1 MATAVLFSDVY
12 APQLAPLGYVPA
24 DTLDRTGSLLPEGGV
39 SRTSLFNDVYTPK
52 LAPLGLVTG
61 ATVDPTGT
69 TLPAGG
75 VSRTSLFNDVYAPKL
90 GSMSRLS
97 AFGLTSDETIVLGTG
112 TGTAAAVTTQSWYI
126 G

>member
-24 DTLDRTGSLLPEGGV
+24 DTLDRTGSLLPQ
-39 SRTSLFNDVYTPK
+39 
-52 LAPLGLVTG
+52 
-61 ATVDPTGT
+61 
-69 TLPAGG
+69 GG

-97 AFGLTSDETIVLGTG
+97 AFGLTSNETIVLGTG
-112 TGTAAAVTTQSWYI
+112 TATAVTTQSWYI

>member
-12 APQLAPLGYVPA
+12 APQLGTLGFIDA
-24 DTLDRTGSLLPEGGV
+24 DTLDR
-39 SRTSLFNDVYTPK
+39 
-52 LAPLGLVTG
+52 
-61 ATVDPTGT
+61 TGT

-75 VSRTSLFNDVYAPKL
+75 VSRTSLVSDVYSPKLAPLGLVTGVTLDLTGTTLPAGGVSRTSLVSDVYAPKL

-112 TGTAAAVTTQSWYI
+112 GSGPAVTTQSWYI